1 MEFTFDVSQTPVIGR
16 RYLKGSGMVVLPGQI
31 SAGSSTVSSATSD
44 SLQDREQVRVWLL
57 QMFVNIQ
64 DYFSEWEF
72 EILLMGYLFAAVII
86 GGIIFSFF

>member
-44 SLQDREQVRVWLL
+44 SLQDREQVKVFTLK
-57 QMFVNIQ
+57 IC
-64 DYFSEWEF
+64 
-72 EILLMGYLFAAVII
+72 LM
-86 GGIIFSFF
+86 SFFFICVIFEGIFICLQI

>member
-44 SLQDREQVRVWLL
+44 SLQDREQVKIFAS
-57 QMFVNIQ
+57 QNMF
-64 DYFSEWEF
+64 Y
-72 EILLMGYLFAAVII
+72 EIVFIYVIKED
-86 GGIIFSFF
+86 IFSV